1 MFDKVLNTPTCKI
14 LVKNELNFLE
24 KLQDEE
30 GLRLNL
36 VPEIMNEVFKR
47 NELRKSR
54 NIHTV

>member
-47 NELRKSR
+47 NELRFM
-54 NIHTV
+54 N